1 MRELLQL
8 AARAAPRNHPSQT
21 IRKATMQETNGTRL
35 SPKALFNP
43 NGDTDVRARRLI
55 GGNTTNLNDFNNV
68 KYA

>member
-1 MRELLQL
+1 
-8 AARAAPRNHPSQT
+8 
-21 IRKATMQETNGTRL
+21 MQQANSTRL

-68 KYA
+68 

>member
-1 MRELLQL
+1 MQQEL
-8 AARAAPRNHPSQT
+8 
-21 IRKATMQETNGTRL
+21 GTRL

-68 KYA
+68 KYAWT